1 MPIIE
6 DKRNYGDSKFILIK
20 EYLINK
26 VHLHYKNQF
35 MFIVC
40 QEVID
45 SDQVQNT
52 QDSLVTMYKLALSQT
67 VGKELDL
74 VLVIKNNFLIGCRK
88 IWNKILLQVL
98 ILIILKLQNNLEQ
111 KDQLLASHINIIKK
125 LQSLNKELLLFVKKE
140 KAHRKLQTVNINDAY
155 KILNSI

>member
-88 IWNKILLQVL
+88 I
-98 ILIILKLQNNLEQ
+98 
-111 KDQLLASHINIIKK
+111 
-125 LQSLNKELLLFVKKE
+125 
-140 KAHRKLQTVNINDAY
+140 
-155 KILNSI
+155 